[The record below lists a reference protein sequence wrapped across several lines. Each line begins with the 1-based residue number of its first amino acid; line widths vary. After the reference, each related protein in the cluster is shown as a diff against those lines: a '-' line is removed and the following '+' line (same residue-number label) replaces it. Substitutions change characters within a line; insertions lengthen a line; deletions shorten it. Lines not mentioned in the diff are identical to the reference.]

1 VTNQYYFGVISRTP
15 LHTLR
20 KEFGSQINARYG
32 LFAASS
38 MLRHSDIATT
48 VGHYIEGKQRSV
60 LGFSHLLKGDRT
72 IIAMGDASGT
82 SR

>member
-1 VTNQYYFGVISRTP
+1 VTVTIVGT
-15 LHTLR
+15 
-20 KEFGSQINARYG
+20 
-32 LFAASS
+32 
-38 MLRHSDIATT
+38 DIATT